1 VRVINTSSNTVSDSI
16 KIGTTH
22 YEGITI
28 SPDGSKLYVTN
39 TYDFP
44 YSISVVNIA
53 TNKLSATIRVGSR
66 PIAISVSPDGMKVYV
81 TNNVDNTVS
90 VINTLTNTVS
100 ATINVGNNPAAFGN
114 FISKYSK
121 MTSGLIPPN
130 TESPNISIY
139 PNPTSSEFTICS
151 SFNNYKVIITDLMN
165 HAVLNQYVTGKNSRL
180 NLERNGIFFVHIKT
194 SKGTYT
200 QKLIVNQ

>member
-1 VRVINTSSNTVSDSI
+1 M
-16 KIGTTH
+16 
-22 YEGITI
+22 
-28 SPDGSKLYVTN
+28 YVTN
-39 TYDFP
+39 NYDFP

-53 TNKLSATIRVGSR
+53 TNKLSATIKVGSR

-90 VINTLTNTVS
+90 VINTVTNTVS

-121 MTSGLIPPN
+121 MTSGLTSPN

-151 SFNNYKVIITDLMN
+151 PFNNYEIIITDLMN
-165 HAVLNQYVTGKNSRL
+165 HEVLKQYATGNNKRL
-180 NLERNGIFFVHIKT
+180 KLERNGIFFVHIKT
-194 SKGTYT
+194 SKGTIT
-200 QKLIVNQ
+200 QKLLVSH